1 MKQPKEKA
9 RKLIA
14 KFETIYSD
22 DITSSKVLV
31 ITLEHAKHC
40 ALICCDE
47 IIKELQIHWEQFDKL
62 EMYGSSNPILA
73 KIDDWQAV
81 KKELIK

>member
-47 IIKELQIHWEQFDKL
+47 IIKNISWASDFNDEKRT
-62 EMYGSSNPILA
+62 Y
-73 KIDDWQAV
+73 WQAV